1 VNGAHDLGG
10 MQGFGPV
17 VAEPEGT
24 EPVFHAE
31 WERDV
36 AAAAMATFR
45 IGRWSL
51 DEFRRNIESQRP
63 VDYLN
68 HTYYENW
75 LASVSKLFV
84 NHGIATPEE
93 LASGHSST
101 PVLPPARTWTA
112 SFAPPA
118 QPPVYGAGAKV
129 RAVNRH
135 PRRHTRQ
142 PRYIRGRVGSVVR
155 HVGAEPLPEEAAEG
169 VCRPQHLYL
178 VRFEAAEL
186 WGPDAG
192 GRDAVYIELWESY
205 LEPAT

>member
-1 VNGAHDLGG
+1 MH
-10 MQGFGPV
+10 GFGPV
-17 VAEPEGT
+17 VAEPEGA

-36 AAAAMATFR
+36 AGAMLAVTR
-45 IGRWSL
+45 LGRWSV

-68 HTYYENW
+68 NTYYENW
-75 LASVSKLFV
+75 LVSASRLLV
-84 NHGIATPEE
+84 NHGIATPAE
-93 LASGHSST
+93 LATGRPSGS
-101 PVLPPARTWTA
+101 PVLPPARQWA
-112 SFAPPA
+112 PSFEPPA
-118 QPPVYGAGAKV
+118 QAPRFAAGDEV

-142 PRYIRGRVGSVVR
+142 PRYVRGRVGTIVR

-205 LEPAT
+205 LEPAR